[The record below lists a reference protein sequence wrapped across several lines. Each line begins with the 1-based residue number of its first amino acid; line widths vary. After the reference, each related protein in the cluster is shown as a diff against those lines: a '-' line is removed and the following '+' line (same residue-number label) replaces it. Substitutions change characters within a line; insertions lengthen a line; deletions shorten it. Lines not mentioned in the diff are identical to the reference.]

1 MRATLARLAVVGLG
15 LLATP
20 GFASGQA
27 RTWPSESPTSA
38 PAVLE
43 VPYLPQS
50 TLLCGGAALAMVERW
65 WGRRG
70 VQAEAFA
77 SLVRPELGGIRTSD
91 LDSAARDRGWDTRAV
106 RGTPALTQRLL
117 RESVPVIAL
126 IEVGRDRYHYVVVL
140 GWSDGRVVFHDPAG
154 APSTSLTETGFL
166 SRWAGADYWAL
177 IVRPTTPVPSLHGGV
192 LVTAPATVPEAA
204 TDPMPCAPWLDQAL
218 DAVAANR
225 LDAAARLLDE
235 AGRACPAE
243 PLVQRELAAVRY
255 RQGRQAEASRLA
267 GAYLARA
274 PGDELGWQLLATS
287 RYLSG
292 DYTAALEAWNTIDR
306 PVVDLVVITGSRAV
320 RFQQLAAAVSVPHG
334 TVLTPSRLALAER
347 RLAGIP
353 ALRRARVTYQPVA
366 GGLVEVRA
374 AVVERPIMDPL
385 WRLAVSGAIGAL
397 AHEAVQL
404 EVASPT
410 GAGELWSAEWR
421 WEAARP
427 HASVRAEV
435 PTQLGVP
442 GVLGIE
448 GAWDR
453 MRVAS
458 ETAGAPVVGDT
469 WRTAAIG
476 FRGWVRRGVQP
487 SATLGLERWSGD
499 RRYLTVAA
507 GTEVRVR
514 DDRLRVTATGVQ
526 AAALAAHPSYRRG
539 GVEAMWTSSLGLGRA
554 AWSARLGGDW
564 ASESAPLGAWP
575 LAGGDASRAIPLRA
589 EPVRRDVVTA
599 HALGRTILH
608 GGLAGDV
615 PLYRMGPLVF
625 AAGAF
630 LDGARI
636 AVSSDG
642 SLGGRLY
649 VDFGVGLRIG
659 LADGELG
666 VLRVDVARGL
676 REDGRSA
683 LSLGVHRQWPF
694 LGGRR

>member
-1 MRATLARLAVVGLG
+1 MTKAPVRAAVARLAVVGLW

-20 GFASGQA
+20 GVASGHAQ
-27 RTWPSESPTSA
+27 TWPSESPTSA
-38 PAVLE
+38 PAVLA

-50 TLLCGGAALAMVERW
+50 VLLCGGAALAMVERW

-70 VQAEAFA
+70 VQAVDFA
-77 SLVRPELGGIRTSD
+77 SLVRPEQGGIRTDD
-91 LDSAARDRGWDTRAV
+91 LDSAARDRGWDTRAI
-106 RGTPALTQRLL
+106 RGAPALIQQLL
-117 RESVPVIAL
+117 REGVPVIAL

-140 GWSDGRVVFHDPAG
+140 GWGDGRVVFHDPAG
-154 APSTSLTETGFL
+154 APSTSLAEARFL
-166 SRWAGADYWAL
+166 SRWAGADHWAL
-177 IVRPTTPVPSLHGGV
+177 IVQPTTTAPSARGGV
-192 LVTAPATVPEAA
+192 PVTATATVPEAA

-218 DAVAANR
+218 DAVAANQ

-235 AGRACPAE
+235 AGRACPDE

-255 RQGRQAEASRLA
+255 RQGRQAEASQLA
-267 GAYLARA
+267 GDYLARA

-287 RYLSG
+287 RYLAG
-292 DYTAALEAWNTIDR
+292 DYAAALEAWNTIDR
-306 PVVDLVVITGSRAV
+306 PIVDLVVITGSRAV

-347 RLAGIP
+347 RLADMP

-374 AVVERPIMDPL
+374 AVVERPIMDPP

-397 AHEAVQL
+397 AHEAVHL

-427 HASVRAEV
+427 RASVGAEV
-435 PTQLGVP
+435 PTHLGVP
-442 GVLGIE
+442 GVLGVE
-448 GAWDR
+448 GAWER

-458 ETAGAPVVGDT
+458 DTAGAPVVGDT
-469 WRTAAIG
+469 WRSAAIG
-476 FRGWVRRGVQP
+476 FRGWVTRGLLP

-499 RRYLTVAA
+499 RRYLTIAA
-507 GTEVRVR
+507 GTELRAL

-526 AAALAAHPSYRRG
+526 AAALSEHPSYQRG
-539 GVEAMWTSSLGLGRA
+539 GVEVMWASSLGLSRA

-564 ASESAPLGAWP
+564 ASESAPVGVWP
-575 LAGGDASRAIPLRA
+575 LAGGDPSRAIPLRA
-589 EPVRRDVVTA
+589 EPFPRDVVA
-599 HALGRTILH
+599 PRVLGRTILH

-615 PLYRMGPLVF
+615 PLYRVGPLVL

-636 AVSSDG
+636 AASADESV
-642 SLGGRLY
+642 GGRLY
-649 VDFGVGLRIG
+649 VDVGVGLRIG
-659 LADGELG
+659 IADGELG
-666 VLRVDVARGL
+666 VLRIDVARGL
-676 REDGRSA
+676 LEDGRSA
-683 LSLGVHRQWPF
+683 LTLGVHR
-694 LGGRR
+694 